1 MAEISVTRALTEIK
15 HLADRIAR
23 ANATQFIGVAKGKGT
38 HQTCFTIPSESVGVF
53 SNNVKINLQ
62 AALDL
67 ISRRERLK
75 REIIRSNA
83 VTDVIIAGNT
93 MTVADAIE
101 KKASIQ
107 FTKNLVTVLK
117 QQLAASNLIV
127 EKANA
132 KLLEEINTAVA
143 NAYGSDKGVVTDKSD
158 SVHQYE
164 AIAEPRQN
172 RSELSLIDPNGVFA
186 LINKLEDEISAF
198 MQEVDFSL
206 SESNSRT
213 VIDVD

>member
-1 MAEISVTRALTEIK
+1 MTEISVTRALTEIK
-15 HLADRIAR
+15 HLTDRIAR
-23 ANATQFIGVAKGKGT
+23 SNASQFIGVAKGKGV
-38 HQTCFTIPSESVGVF
+38 HQTCFTIPSETVGVF
-53 SNNVKINLQ
+53 SNNVKSNLQ
-62 AALDL
+62 TALDL

-75 REIIRSNA
+75 REIVRSNA
-83 VTDVIIAGNT
+83 VTDVSIAGNV
-93 MTVADAIE
+93 MSVAAAIE

-107 FTKNLVTVLK
+107 FTKNLVVALK
-117 QQLAASNLIV
+117 QQLIASNLIV

-143 NAYGSDKGVVTDKSD
+143 NAYGGDKGVVTDKSE
-158 SVHQYE
+158 SASHYE
-164 AIAEPRQN
+164 AIAEPRQS

-213 VIDVD
+213 MINVD